1 MFIEA
6 KLVFQSYVPNE
17 FKIGMLFKR
26 TISMRKLKTTFK
38 YDEIF
43 ALKDIPQDREAFI
56 LTNGFPV
63 KPTIVSITANPDRN
77 ADVLATSDLIGWW
90 DDGPDT
96 DNLRDIEIK
105 DFNYILENYDGNV
118 DIEVKDD
125 MFDQGIAEP
134 VIYTDKVILTIPTVK
149 GGEYDEEDDDWD
161 VTSDDGLDDEE
172 DWDDMD
178 DDADEHEFEIGGSE

>member
-6 KLVFQSYVPNE
+6 KLVFQSYIPNE
-17 FKIGMLFKR
+17 FEIGMLFKR

-63 KPTIVSITANPDRN
+63 KPTIVSITANPDKN

-134 VIYTDKVILTIPTVK
+134 VIYAGKVILTIPTVK

-161 VTSDDGLDDEE
+161 VTSGDGIDDEE

>member
-6 KLVFQSYVPNE
+6 KLVFQSYIPNE
-17 FKIGMLFKR
+17 FEIGMLFKR

-63 KPTIVSITANPDRN
+63 KPTIVSITANPDKN

-96 DNLRDIEIK
+96 DKLRDIEIK

-161 VTSDDGLDDEE
+161 VTSGDGIDDEE

>member
-17 FKIGMLFKR
+17 FEIGMLFKR

-134 VIYTDKVILTIPTVK
+134 VIYTGKVILTIPTVK

-161 VTSDDGLDDEE
+161 VTSGDRLDDEE

>member
-6 KLVFQSYVPNE
+6 KLVFQSYIPNE
-17 FKIGMLFKR
+17 FEIGMLFKR

-77 ADVLATSDLIGWW
+77 ADILATSDLIGWW

-105 DFNYILENYDGNV
+105 DFNYILENYDGNI
-118 DIEVKDD
+118 DIEVEDD
-125 MFDQGIAEP
+125 MFDQGIAKP
-134 VIYTDKVILTIPTVK
+134 VIYMDKVVLTIPTVK
-149 GGEYDEEDDDWD
+149 GEEDADWD
-161 VTSDDGLDDEE
+161 VTSGDGLDDEE

>member
-6 KLVFQSYVPNE
+6 KLVFQSYIPNE
-17 FKIGMLFKR
+17 FEIGMLFKR

-63 KPTIVSITANPDRN
+63 KPTIVSITANPDKN

-134 VIYTDKVILTIPTVK
+134 VIYTGKVILTIPTVK

-161 VTSDDGLDDEE
+161 VTSGDGLDDEE

-178 DDADEHEFEIGGSE
+178 DITNNQPDDYDRPE